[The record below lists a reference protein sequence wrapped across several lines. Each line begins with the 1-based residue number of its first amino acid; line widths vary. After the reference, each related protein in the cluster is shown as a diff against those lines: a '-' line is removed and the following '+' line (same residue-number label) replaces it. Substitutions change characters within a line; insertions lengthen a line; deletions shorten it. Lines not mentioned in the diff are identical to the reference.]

1 MGESTVSIWNKTE
14 RANKAFYLLVA
25 CTLALLAFVPGLSF
39 ADSPFSNVTNNG
51 SSDILNIVTPIVAI
65 AVMVVGLACLF
76 GRISWWWFVGVVI
89 GVICV
94 YGKDQ
99 IVSWI
104 RGLAGI

>member
-1 MGESTVSIWNKTE
+1 MGENTDSMWNKTE

-25 CTLALLAFVPGLSF
+25 CTFALLAFVPGLSF
-39 ADSPFSNVTNNG
+39 ADSPFASVTSNG
-51 SSDILNIVTPIVAI
+51 STDLVTIVTPIVAI
-65 AVMVVGLACLF
+65 AVMVVGLLALF